1 MTIRP
6 ASALRLAA
14 AALALS
20 ALALT
25 PVTSASAQT
34 KPAPSAS
41 TSAGPTGSGAGPGAA
56 APLPLAVRAVPI
68 FGTDASLGFGWQE
81 IAVSLDNTASAAQK
95 GTLVLKSEIPYAEKQ
110 NFVARA
116 PYNVPAGRSAIVRL
130 PTKGINNQLP
140 NVTLS
145 VQDDKGKELQ
155 AITVTVNMGQ
165 SPTLV
170 DVDNPA
176 RMGMVLRG
184 WPASV
189 AYTLT
194 PSYAY
199 SYAPPTVMTLSIG
212 APQYDRATGDPILP
226 TRAASYSGVSV
237 VFIHSDQLVRLEPEQ
252 KDALLAWVAGGG
264 TLAISIARP
273 EDLHSPELESLAGTG
288 ITSGEAPPTLLSLPT
303 VPRPSAPPPV
313 PVPTYYDDDE
323 LDYDPGTKAPSD
335 FQHLGA
341 PGGTNTKPDP
351 KDFLPVRT
359 STAAGGPP
367 GTGPGDQVR
376 EKLRGFTGGR
386 LTPSNWGASARYGVG
401 DVELLAFDPSVSPG
415 LDDAWVQWRMVDLV
429 NRSWDRRATQIFPPG
444 ADDRRMYSYWGG
456 PTGSDEIRKA
466 LDPNESFRPALGFAA
481 ILLVLYSIVVGPIN
495 FLRAAKAGKPLRPL
509 FFAPIF
515 SAVAFGAIVVTGLVV
530 KGFRGRARHLALVE
544 TSASNT
550 HGSVCRFRG
559 FFTSETRSLS
569 IGATDRSSVI
579 AVQSSDSIMDDK
591 ANLKVDRNGLSL
603 ENLTSL
609 PWQTLVIRENGATE
623 LKGSIEMKSAGA
635 GTTIDVTNHLGSTL
649 NDVLVY
655 VPGDG
660 IRYFAALKDGE
671 TVTASSGTFLL
682 GSASR
687 RIVSAGSLSVHPFD
701 ESMVT
706 AGLPRKD
713 GQRVEKNWS
722 PLSATA
728 GDAVDWWPDDIPV
741 VLGEVEGGEKLKSDS
756 GLSIESDRLMLRVL
770 GTREMLTVT
779 PPPVPTT
786 TPTGGAT
793 P

>member
-1 MTIRP
+1 MTEHAARRD
-6 ASALRLAA
+6 ARRRALRLAVGT
-14 AALALS
+14 LALS
-20 ALALT
+20 ILAVAGA
-25 PVTSASAQT
+25 PVATANAQT
-34 KPAPSAS
+34 TPAPTVSGSAAAS
-41 TSAGPTGSGAGPGAA
+41 GSGAAA
-56 APLPLAVRAVPI
+56 TPPLPLTVRALPI
-68 FGTDASLGFGWQE
+68 FGTEASLGFGWEE
-81 IAVSLDNTASAAQK
+81 ISVSLENTASAAQK

-116 PYNVPAGRSAIVRL
+116 PFNVPAGRSAIVRL

-145 VQDDKGKELQ
+145 VQDEKGKELQ

-165 SPTLV
+165 SPTLI

-199 SYAPPTVMTLSIG
+199 SYAPPTIMTLSVG

-273 EDLHSPELESLAGTG
+273 EDLRSPEIESLAGSG
-288 ITSGEAPPTLLSLPT
+288 ITPSEAPPTLLTLPT
-303 VPRPSAPPPV
+303 VPRPTTPPPA
-313 PVPTYYDDDE
+313 PIPTYYDDDE
-323 LDYDPGTKAPSD
+323 LDWDPGTKAPSD
-335 FQHLGA
+335 FQRLGGA
-341 PGGTNTKPDP
+341 PAAHDP
-351 KDFLPVRT
+351 SLFIPART
-359 STAAGGPP
+359 SAAGGGPP
-367 GTGPGDQVR
+367 GTGPADAVR

-386 LTPSNWGASARYGVG
+386 LAPSNWGASARYGVG
-401 DVELLAFDPSVSPG
+401 DVELLAFDPSISPG
-415 LDDAWVQWRMVDLV
+415 LDDPWVQWRMVDLV

-444 ADDRRMYSYWGG
+444 ADDRRTYSYWGG

-481 ILLVLYSIVVGPIN
+481 ILLVLYSILVGPVN
-495 FLRAAKAGKPLRPL
+495 FLRASKAGKPLRPL
-509 FFAPIF
+509 FYAPIF

-550 HGSVCRFRG
+550 HGSICRFRG

-569 IGATDRSSVI
+569 IAATDRSSVI

-635 GTTIDVTNHLGSTL
+635 GSTIDVTNHLGSTL

-671 TVTASSGTFLL
+671 TVTASAGTFLL
-682 GSASR
+682 GAASR
-687 RIVSAGSLSVHPFD
+687 RIVSAGSLTVHPFD
-701 ESMVT
+701 ESLVT
-706 AGLPRKD
+706 AALPRKD

-728 GDAVDWWPDDIPV
+728 GDAVDWWPDDVPV
-741 VLGEVEGGEKLKSDS
+741 VLGEVEGGEKLKNDS
-756 GLSIESDRLMLRVL
+756 GLSIESDRLLLRVL
-770 GTREMLTVT
+770 GTPGTMTAT
-779 PPPVPTT
+779 PPPP
-786 TPTGGAT
+786 PTGGAK